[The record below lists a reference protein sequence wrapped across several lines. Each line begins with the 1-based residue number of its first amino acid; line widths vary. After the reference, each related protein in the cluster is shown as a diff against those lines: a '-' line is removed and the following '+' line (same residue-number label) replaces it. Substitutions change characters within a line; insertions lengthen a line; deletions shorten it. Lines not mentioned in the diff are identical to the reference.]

1 MTRRA
6 AGSRGLGAAAP
17 GEVDVCHV
25 ITRLIVGGAQE
36 NTVLT
41 CAGLAR
47 AGHRCLLVTGP
58 QTGPEGDLRGEA
70 EQLEVPVCV
79 VPSLVREVA
88 PRRDLAAVLRLR
100 RIFERSRPRIVHTH
114 SSKAGILGRLAA
126 RWARVPVVV
135 HTVHGWGFHG
145 STPPARRAAYVAV
158 ERLVARWTARLVVV
172 SERDRT
178 AGLGDR
184 IGTPGQ
190 YTLIRSGVDL
200 APFREARRHRAAI
213 RASLGLPPTA
223 PVIGAVTRL
232 AAQKDPTTL
241 VRAAG
246 AVLRDLAGAHLVIVG
261 DGPLRGECERLVAA
275 LGIAPRVRLTG
286 IRRDVAAL
294 MGAFDVLALTSL
306 WEGLPRVIPQAMA
319 AGVPIVA
326 SAVDGVTEVIED
338 GRTGLLVPPG
348 NPDVLA
354 GRLRALLLE
363 PGRGQALAARAG
375 AHAGEFELDEM
386 LRRLDAL
393 YRELGARAAR
403 P

>member
-1 MTRRA
+1 VTRRA

-145 STPPARRAAYVAV
+145 STPPTRRAAYVAV

-246 AVLRDLAGAHLVIVG
+246 AVLRDLAGAHLVVVG

-375 AHAGEFELDEM
+375 ARAGEFELDEM